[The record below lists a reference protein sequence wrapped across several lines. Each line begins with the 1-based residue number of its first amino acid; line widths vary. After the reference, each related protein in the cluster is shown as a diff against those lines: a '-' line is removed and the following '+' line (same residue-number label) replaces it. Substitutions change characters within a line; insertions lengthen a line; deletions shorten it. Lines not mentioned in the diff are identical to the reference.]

1 MSSGHE
7 KLTLSFSSSHE
18 TASYSLLELP
28 EDVLKQLIA
37 EGQYVGCYG
46 PSMIFFVCYSS
57 YSLMLRLES
66 AS

>member
-28 EDVLKQLIA
+28 EDVLKQLIS
-37 EGQYVGCYG
+37 EGQYVECNR
-46 PSMIFFVCYSS
+46 PQ
-57 YSLMLRLES
+57 
-66 AS
+66 